1 MHVAKSNWSQVSFA
15 AAAKSKL
22 PAIDYCL
29 ANLLAGTVG
38 VVAAPAG
45 VGKTSLLLQI
55 GVAVAAGIPVANGAL
70 PAPEQTGRV
79 VFLAAEDPPAILER
93 RAHFLIKNLLAQGH
107 SEKIIAKLETHFKF
121 LSLNGEVP
129 KILTKS
135 GIGESSLDRLS
146 TLANGTR
153 LLILDPIR
161 GFHWCDEQDY
171 GQMSLLFRLLADIA
185 TRRSCTIVFSHHVS
199 HAAALEGADEA
210 DDLAHGSGAF
220 IDATRW
226 LLNMNT
232 MTKKQSEGSGITEE
246 QRRNYV
252 RINMTKSN
260 YGPPFE
266 PCWLRRS
273 VEFEGVFEQC
283 ALPKTRN
290 G

>member
-1 MHVAKSNWSQVSFA
+1 
-15 AAAKSKL
+15 
-22 PAIDYCL
+22 
-29 ANLLAGTVG
+29 

-55 GVAVAAGIPVANGAL
+55 GAAVAAGIPLANGAL
-70 PAPEQTGRV
+70 PAPAQSGRV

-107 SEKIIAKLETHFKF
+107 GEKIIAKLETDFRF

-129 KILTKS
+129 NILTKS

-146 TLANGTR
+146 ALANGTR

-161 GFHWCDEQDY
+161 RFHWCDEQDY

-185 TRRSCTIVFSHHVS
+185 TRRGCTIVFSHHVT
-199 HAAALEGADEA
+199 HAAAREGADET
-210 DDLAHGSGAF
+210 DLAQGSGAF

-232 MTKKQSEGSGITEE
+232 MTKKQAQAFRIPE
-246 QRRNYV
+246 QERRDYV
-252 RINMTKSN
+252 RINLTKSN
-260 YGPPFE
+260 YGPLFE

-283 ALPKTRN
+283 ALHKAQN
-290 G
+290 V